1 MRGLFLIL
9 FLFFSNQLFSQK
21 LEVND
26 PNNKRKNT
34 LLISKGVAYTATL
47 IGLNSLWYKDYP
59 RSNFHFINDNGEWL
73 QMDKMGHM
81 TSSYYMGVAGIEAY
95 RWAGMSEKQA
105 IWYGG
110 LSGSFFLTAV
120 EILDGFSAEWGAS
133 SGDLLANTL
142 GSALCVSQEI
152 YWNEQKIQ
160 LKYSYSKSFLTKKN
174 PEQLGE
180 NLLQNMLKDY
190 NGQKYWASFNIKSL
204 LQLENNFPP
213 WLSLSVGYSGYGMRT
228 PYQEKG
234 DPERHREYFLAF
246 DIDLNRVQTKSKLVN
261 SVLHTFGFVK
271 FPMPTLAYSNGKV
284 FIHPLFF

>member
-1 MRGLFLIL
+1 MRQLLLIL
-9 FLFFSNQLFSQK
+9 FLFFSPQLLSQE
-21 LEVND
+21 LEVNG

-73 QMDKMGHM
+73 QMDKLGHM
-81 TSSYYMGVAGIEAY
+81 ISSYYIGLAGIEAY

-160 LKYSYSKSFLTKKN
+160 LKYSYAKSFLIKKN

-180 NLLQNMLKDY
+180 NLLQNILKDY

-204 LQLENNFPP
+204 LQLENNFPT
-213 WLSLSVGYSGYGMRT
+213 WLALSVGYSGYGMRT

-271 FPMPTLAYSNGKV
+271 FPMPTLIYSNGKV

>member
-1 MRGLFLIL
+1 MRQLLLIL
-9 FLFFSNQLFSQK
+9 FLSFSTQLFSQG
-21 LEVND
+21 LEVNG
-26 PNNKRKNT
+26 PNNKRKNI
-34 LLISKGVAYTATL
+34 LLISEGVAYTATL

-160 LKYSYSKSFLTKKN
+160 LKYSYSKSFLTKKAFI
-174 PEQLGE
+174 PQL
-180 NLLQNMLKDY
+180 
-190 NGQKYWASFNIKSL
+190 SI
-204 LQLENNFPP
+204 
-213 WLSLSVGYSGYGMRT
+213 
-228 PYQEKG
+228 
-234 DPERHREYFLAF
+234 
-246 DIDLNRVQTKSKLVN
+246 
-261 SVLHTFGFVK
+261 
-271 FPMPTLAYSNGKV
+271 
-284 FIHPLFF
+284 